1 MRKTIRRCVFETNSS
16 STHVLNL
23 YYDNFFIITEEELND
38 LYSKKLHIKDNT
50 LCPIDT
56 ENSWSLES
64 LSDYNDEGEIDLGE
78 DVEYSFGKTIMTR
91 HIMINGEPKIFLAI
105 INANISKQ
113 FRG

>member
-1 MRKTIRRCVFETNSS
+1 MKKTIRKCVFETNSS

-50 LCPIDT
+50 LCPPD
-56 ENSWSLES
+56 ENSWSLEN

-78 DVEYSFGKTIMTR
+78 DVEYSSGKTTIVQR
-91 HIMINGEPKIFLAI
+91 IMINGEPKIFLAI
-105 INANISKQ
+105 INANVSKQ